1 MSVLTKIFRGNYF
14 LKSTHLPHL
23 DGRPLLQ
30 IEHVS
35 VQYENAFAL
44 DDISFAIEKG
54 MRVALIGPNGAGKS
68 TLFKVI
74 AGVIEPSKGKVLIY
88 GSEPTG
94 HICIAYVPQRSQVE
108 WNFPA
113 NVTDV
118 VMMGRVGQIGFLH
131 RPSASDWEKV
141 YNAIETVDLQDLRQR
156 QINELSGGQQQRVFI
171 ARALAQEAE
180 LMLLDEPMAGL
191 DANSQDK
198 IFTILDKLKEK
209 DITSLVSLHD
219 MKMARDHFHRVM
231 LINKRL
237 MGFGRP
243 EEVFNSKALAEAY
256 QSHLHFIP
264 AKDGKLALSDMC
276 CNDEDPN
283 HD

>member
-1 MSVLTKIFRGNYF
+1 MSIISKIFNSGYF
-14 LKSTHLPHL
+14 LKSAHIPHQT
-23 DGRPLLQ
+23 GKPLLQ
-30 IEHVS
+30 IEHLS
-35 VQYENAFAL
+35 VQYENV
-44 DDISFAIEKG
+44 FAIEDINFAIERG

-74 AGVIEPSKGKVLIY
+74 AGVIEPTRGKVLIY

-94 HICIAYVPQRSQVE
+94 HICIAYVPQRSQVD

-113 NVTDV
+113 NVADV
-118 VMMGRVGQIGFLH
+118 VMMGRVGQFGFLR
-131 RPSASDWEKV
+131 RPAASWEKV
-141 YNAIETVDLQDLRQR
+141 YDAIETVDLQDLRKR

-180 LMLLDEPMAGL
+180 LMLLDEPMTGL

-209 DITSLVSLHD
+209 KITTLVSLHD
-219 MKMARDHFHRVM
+219 MKMARDHFHQVM
-231 LINKRL
+231 LINKKL
-237 MGFGRP
+237 MGFGDP

-264 AKDGKLALSDMC
+264 SENGKLALSDMC
-276 CNDEDPN
+276 CNEEEPDND
-283 HD
+283 